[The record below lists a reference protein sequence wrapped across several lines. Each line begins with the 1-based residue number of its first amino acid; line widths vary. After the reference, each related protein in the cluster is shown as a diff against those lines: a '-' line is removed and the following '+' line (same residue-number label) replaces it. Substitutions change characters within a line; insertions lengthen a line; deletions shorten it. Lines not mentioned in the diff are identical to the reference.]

1 MIKRSTLPLIAMLL
15 ALCLTASPAGAMHS
29 PKPCKDARLVPTKPS
44 QIKRLQQATRC
55 LINRERKKRGL
66 PSLHQNTS
74 LQKSSDWQAADMQT
88 YAYFDHSRPDGPE
101 FVDRVLK
108 YGYGADASGYVIGE
122 NIAWASSPI
131 ASPKQM
137 VKLWMNSPPHRE
149 NILTK
154 SFRDQAVSARW
165 VDQSVGGDYASAG
178 GPFLIYV
185 NQFGR
190 MYGPMR
196 KR

>member
-1 MIKRSTLPLIAMLL
+1 MKRSSLILFAAILV
-15 ALCLTASPAGAMHS
+15 LCLTAAPVSAKHS
-29 PKPCKDARLVPTKPS
+29 PKPCKDARLVPTKAS
-44 QIKRLQQATRC
+44 QAKRLQQATRC

-66 PSLHQNTS
+66 PSLHQNKS
-74 LQKSSDWQAADMQT
+74 LQKSSDWQAADMES

-101 FVDRVLK
+101 FVDRILK
-108 YGYGADASGYVIGE
+108 YGYSTGASGYEIGE

-149 NILTK
+149 NILTRT
-154 SFRDQAVSARW
+154 FRDQAVSALW